1 MAAYRKVI
9 PHFMVWMLSKHGLKL
24 PDRGDIMKSIL
35 DLMRQWLIENNC
47 ADPKVFDK
55 AEEKISIGPDGSLE
69 VLMECLSGVCRTL
82 VKNKTLSVGL
92 SFINNVWLKD
102 DKYVL
107 IEKTKILRVY
117 EELGFRLID
126 SLEIGDK
133 LRAAYP
139 DSKCPEDRW
148 PVPRS
153 WWDDVVYQVQFQE
166 ANRKIKR
173 RRPKRA

>member
-1 MAAYRKVI
+1 
-9 PHFMVWMLSKHGLKL
+9 
-24 PDRGDIMKSIL
+24 
-35 DLMRQWLIENNC
+35 MRQWLIENNLE
-47 ADPKVFDK
+47 PKVFER
-55 AEEKISIGPDGSLE
+55 AEERIKIGADGSLE
-69 VLMECLSGVCRTL
+69 VLMDCLSGVCKTL

-107 IEKTKILRVY
+107 IEKTKILKVY
-117 EELGFRLID
+117 EELDFRLID

-133 LRAAYP
+133 LRAAYI
-139 DSKCPEDRW
+139 DSNCPEDRW

-153 WWDDVVYQVQFQE
+153 WWEDVVYQVQFQE